1 MHRTEINATTG
12 AMATIALAAYA
23 DAGNNVLLLDD
34 GDPAPEGYSAISDA
48 EYAALL
54 APTTEQ
60 LAAIAAAHAKAV
72 KDAADAQEAR
82 EDAQLAAIA
91 ALTPAQAAQW
101 IEDNVTNLA
110 EAKSAL
116 KIMAKA
122 LCILARRI

>member
-1 MHRTEINATTG
+1 MQRTEVNATTG
-12 AMATIALAAYA
+12 AVAIITVVAHA
-23 DAGNNVLLLDD
+23 DASNKVLLMDD
-34 GDPAPEGYSAISDA
+34 GEPAPEGYSAISDA

-54 APTTEQ
+54 ASTPEHIAT
-60 LAAIAAAHAKAV
+60 LAAQAKAAQ
-72 KDAADAQEAR
+72 DAADAQEAR

-110 EAKSAL
+110 EAKNAL